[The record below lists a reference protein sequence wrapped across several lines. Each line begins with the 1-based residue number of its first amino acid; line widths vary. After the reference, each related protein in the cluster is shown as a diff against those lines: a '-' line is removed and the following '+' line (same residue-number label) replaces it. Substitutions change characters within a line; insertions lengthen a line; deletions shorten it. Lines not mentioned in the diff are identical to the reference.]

1 VVDAEQR
8 PDSPRRARTRE
19 RLLDAA
25 YEVFAET
32 GLAAA
37 SVEQIAERAGFTRG
51 AFYSNFDTKEQLFL
65 ALMAR
70 GRDRWLADLAERVTH
85 QLPEPGAPLSEDQ
98 IGEAIAQLLAGP
110 FDHRT
115 WTMVQRE
122 FRMLALRDPSLARAS
137 TEDRTLFEDSLVP
150 IIREAARRAGR
161 TFTVDVR
168 TVLRLSMATYQDLVE
183 IAALAGR
190 DSEAAMADVRAVL
203 TEVVSALTRPV

>member
-1 VVDAEQR
+1 MNDAEHR

-51 AFYSNFDTKEQLFL
+51 AFYSNFDTKEELLL

-70 GRDRWLADLAERVTH
+70 GRTLWLTDLAARVEQ
-85 QLPEPGAPLSEDQ
+85 QLPEHGTRLREDQ

-122 FRMLALRDPSLARAS
+122 FRMLALRDTSLAKAWA
-137 TEDRTLFEDSLVP
+137 EDRALFEESIVP
-150 IIREAARRAGR
+150 IVQHAARRAGR
-161 TFTVDVR
+161 AFTVDIR
-168 TVLRLSMATYQDLVE
+168 TVLRVAMATYQDLVE
-183 IAALAGR
+183 IAVLAGH

>member
-1 VVDAEQR
+1 MTDAEQR

-51 AFYSNFDTKEQLFL
+51 AFYSNFDTKEELLL

-70 GRDRWLADLAERVTH
+70 GRERWLADLSERVAEL
-85 QLPEPGAPLSEDQ
+85 LPEPGARLGEDQ
-98 IGEAIAQLLAGP
+98 IGDAIAQMLAGP

-115 WTMVQRE
+115 WSMVQRE

-137 TEDRTLFEDSLVP
+137 TEDRALFEDSLAP
-150 IIREAARRAGR
+150 IIEDAARRAGR
-161 TFTVDVR
+161 RFVVDVR
-168 TVLRLSMATYQDLVE
+168 TVLRVATATYQDLVE
-183 IAALAGR
+183 LAVLAGLEG
-190 DSEAAMADVRAVL
+190 DAAMVDVRSVL